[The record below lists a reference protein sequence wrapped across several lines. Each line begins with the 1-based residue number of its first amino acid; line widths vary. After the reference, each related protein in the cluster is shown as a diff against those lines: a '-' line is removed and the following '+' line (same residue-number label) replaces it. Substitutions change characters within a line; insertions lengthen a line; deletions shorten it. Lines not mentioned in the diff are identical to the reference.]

1 MCFEL
6 KKKAMPFRSQWEPT
20 TSNVNN
26 FASSIS
32 VATGVQGD
40 HIPQIFFAYL
50 VVLCFDR
57 RCPKQNIVAR
67 LKSTYLSHQKI
78 LGWLR
83 HWLQGI
89 DSYNFSLSLEHLT
102 STETY
107 SLQAFLP
114 AENCT
119 SYTLT
124 SFVTSEKNRRCAI
137 LRSLRKFRKSFL
149 NLKMQLSS
157 RRTALTHGKNWKLWK
172 FSL

>member
-6 KKKAMPFRSQWEPT
+6 KKKAMPFRSQWEAT
-20 TSNVNN
+20 TSNINN
-26 FASSIS
+26 FTSSIS

-40 HIPQIFFAYL
+40 HTPKNFFCISCRFVLWQAMSQTKYCCSLQVNIFVPQE
-50 VVLCFDR
+50 
-57 RCPKQNIVAR
+57 
-67 LKSTYLSHQKI
+67 I

-107 SLQAFLP
+107 SLQPFLP

-157 RRTALTHGKNWKLWK
+157 HRTALTHGKNWKLWK
-172 FSL
+172 FPL

>member
-1 MCFEL
+1 
-6 KKKAMPFRSQWEPT
+6 MPFRSQWEPT

-26 FASSIS
+26 FTSSIS

-40 HIPQIFFAYL
+40 HTPQIFFTYL

-67 LKSTYLSHQKI
+67 LKSTYLSPQKI

-107 SLQAFLP
+107 SLQPFLP

-157 RRTALTHGKNWKLWK
+157 HRTALTHGKNWKLWK
-172 FSL
+172 FPL